1 MRLLRLGLATETA
14 LVFTQV
20 VGEELTWSPSLDEL
34 LVAPVSEDAWLTL
47 LLLRMGIVNKWQR
60 LFALEALIQCLTLL
74 TCRLAFSL
82 L

>member
-47 LLLRMGIVNKWQR
+47 LLLRMVILNK
-60 LFALEALIQCLTLL
+60 
-74 TCRLAFSL
+74 
-82 L
+82 